1 YKSKMNR
8 DYKRRSG
15 VIQRTARVA
24 AATLILSLPVN
35 SALSNFNVPGFNAHY
50 VSAADFT
57 EISLLTNTNILAT
70 QPNTDGMF
78 NVTASGNSVADVSAL
93 GDSKSGIFHIDV
105 ADGST
110 VTANSADVSVQI
122 LPVTIPEGS
131 PLYNAVDGITGPV
144 VGATQGL
151 VNAVDALVSQQITI
165 PNPIPF
171 SNDITVGLGT
181 LLKVEGL

>member
-57 EISLLTNTNILAT
+57 EISLLTNTNISAT
-70 QPNTDGMF
+70 QPNEDGTF
-78 NVTASGNSVADVSAL
+78 NVTVSGQSVADVSAL
-93 GDSKSGIFHIDV
+93 GDSKSGVFHVDV
-105 ADGST
+105 TDGST
-110 VTANSADVSVQI
+110 VIANSADVSVQI
-122 LPVTIPEGS
+122 LPVTITEGS
-131 PLYNAVDGITGPV
+131 RLYNAVDGITGADGGV
-144 VGATQGL
+144 TDGHIE
-151 VNAVDALVSQQITI
+151 AVD
-165 PNPIPF
+165 
-171 SNDITVGLGT
+171 
-181 LLKVEGL
+181 